1 MSECAEMATQ
11 LASWTVGLA
20 FIAGL
25 AILVLFWEGF
35 K

>member
-1 MSECAEMATQ
+1 MSECAAIMTELT
-11 LASWTVGLA
+11 SWTVGLA
-20 FIAGL
+20 LVAGL

>member
-1 MSECAEMATQ
+1 MSECAAIMTD
-11 LASWTVGLA
+11 LVSWAVGLA
-20 FIAGL
+20 LVAGL

>member
-1 MSECAEMATQ
+1 MRECAEMTTQ

-20 FIAGL
+20 LVAGL
-25 AILVLFWEGF
+25 AVLVLFWEGF

>member
-1 MSECAEMATQ
+1 MATQ

-20 FIAGL
+20 LVAGL

>member
-1 MSECAEMATQ
+1 MRECAEMATQ
-11 LASWTVGLA
+11 LASWAVGMALV
-20 FIAGL
+20 AGL

>member
-1 MSECAEMATQ
+1 MSECAAIMAE

-20 FIAGL
+20 LVAGL
-25 AILVLFWEGF
+25 AILVMFWEGF

>member
-1 MSECAEMATQ
+1 MRECAEMAVQ

-20 FIAGL
+20 LVAGL

>member
-1 MSECAEMATQ
+1 MRECAAIMTE

-20 FIAGL
+20 LVAGL
-25 AILVLFWEGF
+25 AGLVLFWEGF

>member
-1 MSECAEMATQ
+1 MSECAAIMTE
-11 LASWTVGLA
+11 LASWTVGLTLV
-20 FIAGL
+20 AGL

>member
-1 MSECAEMATQ
+1 MRECAEMTTQ
-11 LASWTVGLA
+11 LASWAVGITLV
-20 FIAGL
+20 AGL

>member
-1 MSECAEMATQ
+1 MSECAIIIPQ
-11 LASWTVGLA
+11 LASWAAGLA
-20 FIAGL
+20 LVASL

>member
-1 MSECAEMATQ
+1 MSECAAIRTE

-20 FIAGL
+20 LVAGL
-25 AILVLFWEGF
+25 AVLVLFWEGF

>member
-1 MSECAEMATQ
+1 MTTQ

-20 FIAGL
+20 LVAGL

>member
-1 MSECAEMATQ
+1 MSECAAIMTE

-20 FIAGL
+20 LVAGL
-25 AILVLFWEGF
+25 AVLGLFWEGF

>member
-1 MSECAEMATQ
+1 MSECAAMVTE

-20 FIAGL
+20 LVAGL